1 MFFKTP
7 FVTGGGPSWVTTS
20 CRFNDF
26 VYWGV
31 FGERKYI
38 CNNASMNM
46 FQIFILIQELLFAV
60 TGWYDPIVYQHS
72 YMKSREN
79 CSLFPSI
86 QKNLHVNMPRW
97 WFQIFF
103 GIFTPREMLQFW
115 GSHIFQTGISSTTNF
130 PQRWHPNTC
139 WEGIWTPQN
148 IPKTPN
154 LRSYLDV

>member
-1 MFFKTP
+1 M
-7 FVTGGGPSWVTTS
+7 
-20 CRFNDF
+20 
-26 VYWGV
+26 

-72 YMKSREN
+72 YMKSKEN

-103 GIFTPREMLQFW
+103 GIFTPRKCSNFEGRTFFKRGLVQPPT
-115 GSHIFQTGISSTTNF
+115 SRNDDIQTPAEKVFGPPKIYLKHQTS
-130 PQRWHPNTC
+130 
-139 WEGIWTPQN
+139 EAIWMS
-148 IPKTPN
+148 
-154 LRSYLDV
+154 RARM